1 MGRRT
6 VGIQNYDKQ
15 QCLIFQEN
23 TFSSFGGMS
32 KIVLTVVS
40 PLIKDFLL
48 SNLMNRSRIKER
60 VSTIKTK
67 KSRRCDSENSDKRM
81 EQMELDTNH
90 SIT

>member
-60 VSTIKTK
+60 RVSTIKTK
-67 KSRRCDSENSDKRM
+67 KSRCDSENSDKRM
-81 EQMELDTNH
+81 EEQWNLTR
-90 SIT
+90 TTA